1 MWLSAKPFSPW
12 SQTVFLKT
20 HFARNILVITLA
32 SCAGSLQASAQ
43 AAPKRD
49 MAHVSLEQFPT
60 AETHLMMQSSIDN
73 LDCFGDWGH
82 LRGFTP
88 MDKQF
93 VVRMNRDTLYSG
105 IVLDLT
111 HPAKITKPD
120 IGNRYQSLLVIN
132 EGNFAREVFY
142 EPGEYELTADEM
154 GSRYVAV
161 IGRTLVDADDPIDLA
176 KAHEA
181 QDGLK
186 VTQKDKGRFEVPNWD
201 STDLGNIREAL
212 KVLGNYL
219 PSRDTSY
226 GATME
231 DVDPIAHLI
240 GTADAWGGWHPKNAV
255 YQNYVPRK
263 NDGKTPYQLTLNEV
277 PAGES
282 GFWSISV
289 YNESGFFEQN
299 EFDKYI
305 VNSRKAVIDEDGGVT
320 VYFGGNPNQ
329 PNFLPIMPGWNYILR
344 IYLPQA
350 SYFDGSWNAPDAQLA
365 E

>member
-1 MWLSAKPFSPW
+1 MSYKSNLAIIIP
-12 SQTVFLKT
+12 
-20 HFARNILVITLA
+20 VITLA
-32 SCAGSLQASAQ
+32 SWVDSSQAQ
-43 AAPKRD
+43 AQTAPKRD
-49 MAHVSLEQFPT
+49 LVPVTLEQFPT
-60 AETHLMMQSSIDN
+60 AETHRMMKDSIDN
-73 LDCFGDWGH
+73 LDGFGDWGH
-82 LRGFTP
+82 LRGFAP
-88 MDKQF
+88 IDKQF

-105 IVLDLT
+105 VVLDLT
-111 HPAKITKPD
+111 QPATITKPD
-120 IGNRYQSLLVIN
+120 IGNRYQSVLVIN

-161 IGRTLVDADDPIDLA
+161 IARTLVDAEDPIDLA
-176 KAHEA
+176 EAHEA
-181 QDGLK
+181 QNGLK
-186 VTQKDKGRFEVPNWD
+186 VSQKDKGRFEVPNWD
-201 STDLGNIREAL
+201 PTELGKIREAL

-219 PSRDTSY
+219 PNRDTAY

-231 DVDPIAHLI
+231 EVEPIAHLI

-263 NDGKTPYQLTLNEV
+263 NDGKTPYNLTLNEV
-277 PAGES
+277 PAGKE

-289 YNESGFFEQN
+289 YNERGFFEQN

-305 VNSRKAVIDEDGGVT
+305 VNSRKAVVDEDGGVT
-320 VYFGGNPNQ
+320 IYFGGDPNQ
-329 PNFLPIMPGWNYILR
+329 ANFLPIMPSWNFILR

-350 SYFDGSWNAPDAQLA
+350 SYFDGSWKAPAAQLV

>member
-1 MWLSAKPFSPW
+1 MSY
-12 SQTVFLKT
+12 KT
-20 HFARNILVITLA
+20 HLAIAILVITLT
-32 SCAGSLQASAQ
+32 SCAGSGSLQAPAQ
-43 AAPKRD
+43 ASPNRD
-49 MAHVSLEQFPT
+49 IVPVALEQFPM
-60 AETHLMMQSSIDN
+60 AETHLMMQHSIDN
-73 LDCFGDWGH
+73 LDCFGKWGH

-88 MDKQF
+88 MDQQF

-111 HPAKITKPD
+111 HPATITKPD
-120 IGNRYQSLLVIN
+120 IGNRYQSVAVIS
-132 EGNFAREVFY
+132 EGHFAREVFY

-176 KAHEA
+176 KAQEA
-181 QDGLK
+181 QNGLK

-201 STDLGNIREAL
+201 PTQLGNIREAL

-219 PSRDTSY
+219 PTRDAAY

-231 DVDPIAHLI
+231 EVDPIAHLI

-255 YQNYVPRK
+255 YLNYVPRK
-263 NDGKTPYQLTLNEV
+263 NDGKTPYELTLSEV
-277 PAGES
+277 PAGKG

-289 YNESGFFEQN
+289 YNDRGFFEPN
-299 EFDKYI
+299 EFDKYVI
-305 VNSRKAVIDEDGGVT
+305 SSGTTVNDEDGAVT
-320 VYFGGNPNQ
+320 VHFGGDPNQ
-329 PNFLPIMPGWNYILR
+329 SNYLPIMPGWNYILR

-350 SYFDGSWNAPDAQLA
+350 SYFDGSWEAPDAQVA